1 MNYSQIIDISLPL
14 KSGMIVYPGNP
25 EVEINQIK
33 DTITTWINEQKKKNL
48 LVKNPS
54 EDEILKKLLSLFEN
68 KVGKM
73 YDSSKIKELEAL
85 KKAYRLQLRSYET
98 SSSTPE
104 QMMERFFKVSN
115 MKEQ

>member
-1 MNYSQIIDISLPL
+1 MDLLIKMSERYIYYGLYEYFETNERI
-14 KSGMIVYPGNP
+14 N
-25 EVEINQIK
+25 EINA
-33 DTITTWINEQKKKNL
+33 
-48 LVKNPS
+48 
-54 EDEILKKLLSLFEN
+54 
-68 KVGKM
+68 
-73 YDSSKIKELEAL
+73 KIKELEAL